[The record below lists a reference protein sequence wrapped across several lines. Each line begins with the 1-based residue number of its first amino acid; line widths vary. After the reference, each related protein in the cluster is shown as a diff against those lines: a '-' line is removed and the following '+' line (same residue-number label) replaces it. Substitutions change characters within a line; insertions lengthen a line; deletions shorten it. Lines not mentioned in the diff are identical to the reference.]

1 MSVVMTSRAPHAVA
15 SFERARHHARHQPT
29 LPLRRRHRY
38 GHRDRVH
45 VRASERRRALARGAE
60 IETMRDARVNDA
72 RGEAARAARSY
83 VECARGSPRAPSSII
98 SRTAKHGAEQHVAN
112 ARSCSRTCCTDATNM
127 SATTTLQSNPSSN
140 DIESII

>member
-15 SFERARHHARHQPT
+15 SFERARHHARHQPA

-60 IETMRDARVNDA
+60 IETMRDARVSDA
-72 RGEAARAARSY
+72 RDEAARAARSY
-83 VECARGSPRAPSSII
+83 VECAHGSPRAPSSII
-98 SRTAKHGAEQHVAN
+98 SRTAKHGAEQHVACPTVF
-112 ARSCSRTCCTDATNM
+112 SY
-127 SATTTLQSNPSSN
+127 LLH
-140 DIESII
+140 